1 MTAAGVIGR
10 LKESLATLPA
20 DALATPGADR
30 IGAVLV
36 IVEPGGGNQARL
48 VYTRRRD
55 DMRSHPGQI
64 AFPGGRVD
72 AGETV
77 EQAAVREAHEEVAL
91 DPAAVE
97 VIGRLPAFYIPPS
110 RFWLQAVVAHWLH
123 PHDLVPA
130 EAEVSAVLHVP
141 LSRLKTPDTWRTV
154 RLSTAGWSWA
164 WDLGDGHLLWGA
176 TAVVTAILLGL
187 LDPDWSGGA
196 LPADYRHREVRP
208 WEGERRVVDRRLPA
222 RLVGVEE
229 RSADGFL
236 AETGAEADAT
246 PARIAAAADVVARA
260 AQELASDDG
269 PIVILA
275 GDGRTGDI
283 GREAARC
290 LAAAGIDVVTVDAA
304 GFDGGLPG
312 NPSVLIDALA
322 GAGLRGGLKGAVL
335 DLVYALR
342 LRARPVIS
350 VDLPTGLHPIDGMVG
365 EAVSADVT
373 IAIGAIQPGLLLPGL
388 APFIGDLYVAPLRP
402 DAPSLLRVVGATAA
416 PTWRE

>member
-1 MTAAGVIGR
+1 MTAGVIAR
-10 LKESLATLPA
+10 LSHALATMPA
-20 DALATPGADR
+20 DALATPEADR

-36 IVEPGGGNQARL
+36 IVEPGDGDDATL

-72 AGETV
+72 SGETV

-97 VIGRLPAFYIPPS
+97 VIGRLPAFFIPPS
-110 RFWLQAVVAHWLH
+110 RFWLQAVVAHWLR

-130 EAEVSAVLHVP
+130 EAEVAAVLHVP
-141 LSRLKTPDTWRTV
+141 LSRLKEPQTWRTV

-176 TAVVTAILLGL
+176 TALVTGVLLGL

-196 LPADYRHREVRP
+196 LPADYSHREVRP

-222 RLVGVEE
+222 RLAGVEE

-236 AETGAEADAT
+236 ADAAVEPEAT
-246 PARIAAAADVVARA
+246 PARIGAAAKMVAHA

-269 PIVILA
+269 PIVVLI
-275 GDGRTGDI
+275 GSGCTGDI
-283 GREAARC
+283 GREAGRH
-290 LAAAGIDVVTVDAA
+290 LAAAGRGVVTVDAA
-304 GFDGGLPG
+304 GFHGELPE
-312 NPSVLIDALA
+312 NPSVLIDALV
-322 GAGLRGGLKGAVL
+322 GTGLRGALKGDVL

-350 VDLPTGLHPIDGMVG
+350 VDLPTGLHPVDGLVG
-365 EAVSADVT
+365 EVVSADVT

-388 APFIGDLYVAPLRP
+388 APFVGDLYVAPLL
-402 DAPSLLRVVGATAA
+402 DGAASLLRVVGATAA